1 MPLLCTYSLEIHFY
15 MQSGKFMQSGS
26 KNRHKMVPIRGEQK
40 AKKRSLQTISK
51 TEMEEE
57 VPFQMVII
65 RLIIISSY
73 TEK

>member
-1 MPLLCTYSLEIHFY
+1 
-15 MQSGKFMQSGS
+15 MQSGS
-26 KNRHKMVPIRGEQK
+26 KETQNGANKGWAEGK
-40 AKKRSLQTISK
+40 ERSLQTISK

>member
-1 MPLLCTYSLEIHFY
+1 
-15 MQSGKFMQSGS
+15 MQSGS